1 MNKQVISLIIFVK
14 STISQ
19 RHTCLHF
26 KADFHCHLSF
36 MCVHIHVDFIRV
48 NKIEAM

>member
-26 KADFHCHLSF
+26 KVDFHCRLIF
-36 MCVHIHVDFIRV
+36 TCVHLHVDFRRV